1 MPLKGFLAAINPSQD
16 NATER
21 SNLRYFLKIID
32 MHANKDVQN
41 QVRLSCKNGSQECMQ
56 VQGYSSFCGICAM
69 NNAIGCSRKGPTLF
83 NLFDLDLA
91 ADIIWLKQVCE
102 VGCGF
107 SVPLEP
113 MWSLDGNY
121 SISAMEEAAIRKNCT
136 FQRLDLPL
144 RALVDGAVI
153 NYLDPSSLQEFYS
166 PLLGLFQA
174 DERPSLV
181 VRTKEHHFVTLLL
194 KTGAIV
200 LLDSRRTSALPL
212 SLKDSLGYIQREAY
226 QNPNFAAVNLQGPGT
241 YGNPV
246 RVNDLTEVKLHTF
259 SLHTG

>member
-1 MPLKGFLAAINPSQD
+1 
-16 NATER
+16 
-21 SNLRYFLKIID
+21 
-32 MHANKDVQN
+32 
-41 QVRLSCKNGSQECMQ
+41 
-56 VQGYSSFCGICAM
+56 M

-113 MWSLDGNY
+113 MRGLDGDY
-121 SISAMEEAAIRKNCT
+121 SILAMEEAAIRKNCT

-144 RALVDGAVI
+144 RALVDGAAI
-153 NYLDPSSLQEFYS
+153 NSLDPSSIQEFYS
-166 PLLGLFQA
+166 LLLGLFQA

-194 KTGAIV
+194 KTLL

-212 SLKDSLGYIQREAY
+212 SLKDSLGYVQREAY

-246 RVNDLTEVKLHTF
+246 RVNDLPEVKLHTF

>member
-1 MPLKGFLAAINPSQD
+1 
-16 NATER
+16 
-21 SNLRYFLKIID
+21 
-32 MHANKDVQN
+32 
-41 QVRLSCKNGSQECMQ
+41 
-56 VQGYSSFCGICAM
+56 
-69 NNAIGCSRKGPTLF
+69 
-83 NLFDLDLA
+83 
-91 ADIIWLKQVCE
+91 
-102 VGCGF
+102 
-107 SVPLEP
+107 
-113 MWSLDGNY
+113 
-121 SISAMEEAAIRKNCT
+121 MEEAAIRKNCT

-153 NYLDPSSLQEFYS
+153 NSLDPSSLQEFYS

-181 VRTKEHHFVTLLL
+181 VRTKERHFVTLLL

-226 QNPNFAAVNLQGPGT
+226 QNPNFAAVSLQGPGT

-246 RVNDLTEVKLHTF
+246 RVNNLPEVKLHTF
-259 SLHTG
+259 SLHTE